1 MSTYRLDTAKL
12 IREVDRCRHRGA
24 PDEISYREV
33 ARMIGVGPSLFSRL
47 GAGLQPSADALCS
60 LIMWLNPDARLS
72 NYVLEGGRESERPP
86 SRRTTHDTAGV
97 AR

>member
-33 ARMIGVGPSLFSRL
+33 ARMIGVGPSMFTRL
-47 GAGLQPSADALCS
+47 GDGQLPSADALCS
-60 LIMWLNPDARLS
+60 LIMWLNPKASLS
-72 NYVLEGGRESERPP
+72 EYVLKGGRETARTL
-86 SRRTTHDTAGV
+86 SRRPVYDVAGA